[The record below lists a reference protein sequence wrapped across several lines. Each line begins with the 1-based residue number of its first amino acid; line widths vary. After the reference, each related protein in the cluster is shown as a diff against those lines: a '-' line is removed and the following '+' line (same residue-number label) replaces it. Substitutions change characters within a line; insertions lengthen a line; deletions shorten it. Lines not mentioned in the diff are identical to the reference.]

1 MAKEPS
7 GSPTEENKE
16 IGTEYGAGP
25 GLEDLVDETVGSEGA
40 EEPEKKAPEKK
51 EDDPPRAEQPNLP
64 ADLFEDSESPKVDP
78 ETEDKLVETSVEEE
92 FPDPENASEK
102 DVSAYKTMRERITT
116 LQREVNLGKED
127 GHSALK
133 ERAEKAEGE
142 LEKINLSQ
150 SPRFQETFVKPAQE
164 VWGQITK
171 IAEAYSVDAQTIRA
185 ASRAS
190 LTDRDKILE
199 GENLPAG
206 AIAQLLPLMNDFS
219 VRMGSVQK
227 QLNDHQN
234 VAKEF
239 QAEEKTRSD
248 RITTMT
254 LDDAV
259 LALRADKHFLLKDSR
274 ENPQWMPSILDGAR
288 NVLAGSMSDEDRA
301 KSAIKAQLADHY
313 KTLFVTENQKLR
325 DEVANLQGRLGITVS
340 SKPKVDSSSG
350 PAKPGKQTNQSK
362 TLEELADETVGV
374 I

>member
-1 MAKEPS
+1 
-7 GSPTEENKE
+7 
-16 IGTEYGAGP
+16 
-25 GLEDLVDETVGSEGA
+25 
-40 EEPEKKAPEKK
+40 
-51 EDDPPRAEQPNLP
+51 
-64 ADLFEDSESPKVDP
+64 
-78 ETEDKLVETSVEEE
+78 
-92 FPDPENASEK
+92 
-102 DVSAYKTMRERITT
+102 
-116 LQREVNLGKED
+116 
-127 GHSALK
+127 
-133 ERAEKAEGE
+133 
-142 LEKINLSQ
+142 
-150 SPRFQETFVKPAQE
+150 
-164 VWGQITK
+164 
-171 IAEAYSVDAQTIRA
+171 
-185 ASRAS
+185 
-190 LTDRDKILE
+190 
-199 GENLPAG
+199 
-206 AIAQLLPLMNDFS
+206 
-219 VRMGSVQK
+219 MGSVQK

-274 ENPQWMPSILDGAR
+274 EHPQWMPSILDGAR
-288 NVLAGSMSDEDRA
+288 NDLAGSMSDEDRA

-340 SKPKVDSSSG
+340 SKPKVDSSSA